1 MLITTNIARAAL
13 TNETAPE
20 TNHPVQKLMSSK
32 AIEQF
37 TGQPAQA
44 AETSLVKHA
53 TVLPTDKPVSCP
65 IHPDPDSAEIKEPT
79 PAPEPEPVAAPAP
92 AEPTLIDKGTFKL
105 TFYDPAV
112 LGATSMPGG
121 MYAGVAAHLG
131 VIPRGS
137 QIKITLS
144 TGEVWYRV
152 INDTGTFAASNSQQL
167 DVAMPNC
174 DIPSAG
180 VLNANVQIV
189 QPA

>member
-13 TNETAPE
+13 TNEAAPE
-20 TNHPVQKLMSSK
+20 TNHPIQKVMSSK
-32 AIEQF
+32 ALEQF

-44 AETSLVKHA
+44 AEPSLVKHA
-53 TVLPTDKPVSCP
+53 TVLPTDQPVSCP
-65 IHPDPDSAEIKEPT
+65 IHPDPDAAEIKAPT
-79 PAPEPEPVAAPAP
+79 PAPVAEPAP
-92 AEPTLIDKGTFKL
+92 VEPTLIDKGTFKL

-131 VIPRGS
+131 VIPRGA

-152 INDTGTFAASNSQQL
+152 VNDTGTFAASNAQQL

-174 DIPSAG
+174 DIPAAG
-180 VLNANVQIV
+180 VLTANVQIV